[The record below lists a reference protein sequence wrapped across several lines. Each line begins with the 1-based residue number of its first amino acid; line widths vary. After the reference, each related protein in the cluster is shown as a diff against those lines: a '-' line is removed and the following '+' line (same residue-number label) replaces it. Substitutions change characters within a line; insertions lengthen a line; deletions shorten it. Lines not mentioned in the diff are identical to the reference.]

1 MIRLQKDTYGRG
13 FNLESVTEDN
23 ITLTEPEETLEY
35 VADYFQNLYQ
45 AREGEP
51 EYHKS
56 TEEIKVAVEQAL
68 RNNNTK
74 AEQGEEPITTKE
86 MNNAPMKEESPGPA
100 TQAKY
105 MKE

>member
-1 MIRLQKDTYGRG
+1 MEYNTI
-13 FNLESVTEDN
+13 TEDN
-23 ITLTEPEETLEY
+23 ITLTEPEETLEC

-68 RNNNTK
+68 RL
-74 AEQGEEPITTKE
+74 TTQRLSKDK
-86 MNNAPMKEESPGPA
+86 NP
-100 TQAKY
+100 
-105 MKE
+105 